1 MPSISV
7 AHRQPL
13 MLLAVVVASVS
24 VGAGRATP
32 PHIVHIM
39 ADDTGVRTTSGDRSG
54 PGWLGLAGLVLT
66 LLRAAGL
73 CGTVERPG
81 LQEQHDPLAQ
91 PRQAR
96 HRGRPAHLPLCA
108 AATPLLTAC

>member
-1 MPSISV
+1 
-7 AHRQPL
+7 

-39 ADDTGVRTTSGDRSG
+39 ADDTGVRTTSRDRSG

-66 LLRAAGL
+66 CVLPDCAGQWNDL
-73 CGTVERPG
+73 GYKNSMIRSPSLDKLATEGVQLTSHCAPP
-81 LQEQHDPLAQ
+81 PL
-91 PRQAR
+91 P
-96 HRGRPAHLPLCA
+96 C
-108 AATPLLTAC
+108 

>member
-1 MPSISV
+1 MAWAAWMGWPFDISGP
-7 AHRQPL
+7 HRHPL

-54 PGWLGLAGLVLT
+54 PGWLGLPGQAGAN
-66 LLRAAGL
+66 LRAAGL
-73 CGTVERPG
+73 CGTCLLYTSPS
-81 LQEQHDPLAQ
+81 
-91 PRQAR
+91 PRDS
-96 HRGRPAHLPLCA
+96 
-108 AATPLLTAC
+108 